1 MNAKIYDMKPIFTF
15 LLALLSIP
23 MFAQTASLQIVHNSP
38 SGVVDIWVNGQKLI
52 ENFEYRTATPFFNAP
67 AGVVLDIGV
76 APAPSS
82 APDES
87 VFNYSATLDSGE
99 LYVAIANGLIGS
111 AEKPFSIEL
120 IVPARTEATDPG
132 NVDLA
137 VFHGSPDA
145 PNVDV
150 LARGEALLV
159 EDLGFGET
167 WDYLELPAENY
178 LLDIR
183 PTGSQDV
190 ALSYFAPIAAIAG
203 EAGVVIATGYLD
215 PEPDQPEFAL
225 IVVFPNGGI
234 AELPQIGTARLQ
246 IIHNSPEPMVD
257 VWVNGQKAIE
267 DFTFRSATPF
277 LTAEFLVGEPMEVG
291 VAPSTSTD
299 PSEILATFD
308 VLLENGEDHIVI
320 ANGVLNNPMTPFNL
334 QVIGNARTSAASQG
348 EVDVMV
354 FHGSPDAP
362 DVDVL
367 ADGALPPLVDDLAFS
382 ENTDYLSLPVG
393 AYDLSVTPAD
403 DNNTLVATYRADISG
418 LGGGAAFVFASGFL
432 QSSPDF
438 GLWVALPDGTV
449 FPLPLVTSA
458 NDRRL
463 DAEVQLYPNPVTDF
477 VTVTTTLEEPAE
489 RLDYTVV
496 DMQGKVLR
504 QVEELDGG
512 NYFES
517 RIELSDLS
525 NGHYILLIRNQNNET
540 VQLPFSIQK

>member
-1 MNAKIYDMKPIFTF
+1 MKPIFTF

-120 IVPARTEATDPG
+120 IVPARTMATDPG

-150 LARGEALLV
+150 LARGEAVLV
-159 EDLGFGET
+159 EDLGFGEA

-367 ADGALPPLVDDLAFS
+367 ADGALPPLVDNLAFS

-403 DNNTLVATYRADISG
+403 DNNTVVATYRADISS

>member
-1 MNAKIYDMKPIFTF
+1 MKPIFTF

-120 IVPARTEATDPG
+120 IVPARTMATDPG

-246 IIHNSPEPMVD
+246 IIHNSPEPIVD

-267 DFTFRSATPF
+267 DFTFRAATPF

-367 ADGALPPLVDDLAFS
+367 ADGALPPLVDNLAFS

-403 DNNTLVATYRADISG
+403 DNNTVVATYRADISS